1 MNNRIH
7 DILFL
12 SLRAALFGAEN
23 NEEFFASLS
32 EEEWRML
39 FRTSKHQGILAIVYD
54 VVSKLPK
61 ELQPPRNIKLQWAL
75 SVEGVENRYTLQRKT
90 SAFLAELW
98 AESGIQT
105 IVMKGLAIGTYYPNP
120 AHRECG
126 DLDCFLTTGSI
137 PITCD
142 GYEQGNQIAERLGA
156 KVNRDYYK
164 DAAIRYRGLMVENHS
179 FFLPI
184 RGSRRMKCLE
194 HHLRKVVLRGKI
206 SHVSGTKLIVPSPD
220 FNALFLSMH
229 GFNHF
234 ISEGIRL
241 RHILD
246 WALLLKT
253 EQNNIDWEE
262 FYHWADKM
270 HLTRFVDAL
279 TTISV
284 ERLGLQITVPA
295 IHSSSPYAE
304 RILHDTLYE
313 SEGLFNKDYSAWKSR
328 FILVKSKIAF
338 GWKYHEI
345 YQKSILVEL
354 IKSIFA
360 FIFERNPKL

>member
-1 MNNRIH
+1 MNNRIP
-7 DILFL
+7 DILFSL
-12 SLRAALFGAEN
+12 LRAALF
-23 NEEFFASLS
+23 EEETDKKLFASLS
-32 EEEWRML
+32 EKEWRML
-39 FRTSKHQGILAIVYD
+39 FRISKHQGILAIVYD
-54 VVSKLPK
+54 VVSKLSK

-75 SVEGVENRYTLQRKT
+75 SVEGVENRYTIQRKT

-126 DLDCFLTTGSI
+126 DLDCFLTTGAI

-142 GYEQGNQIAERLGA
+142 GHEQGNQIAERLEA
-156 KVNRDYYK
+156 KVNRNDYK
-164 DAAIRYRGLMVENHS
+164 DTVIRYRGLMVENHS

-184 RGSRRMKCLE
+184 RGSRKTKSLE
-194 HHLRKVVLRGKI
+194 RHLRKVALRGKI
-206 SHVSGTKLIVPSPD
+206 SYVSDTKLIVPSPD

-229 GFNHF
+229 GLNHF

-253 EQNNIDWEE
+253 EQNCIDWEE
-262 FYHWADKM
+262 FYHWTDKM

-284 ERLGLQITVPA
+284 EHFGLQVTNSA
-295 IHSSSPYAE
+295 IHTTSPYAE

-328 FILVKSKIAF
+328 FILVKNKFVF
-338 GWKYHEI
+338 GWKYHKI
-345 YQKSILVEL
+345 YQKSILLEL

-360 FIFERNPKL
+360 FIFERKPKL